1 MREIQLMNAG
11 TGAVISSPSSS
22 EAAAAAAAA
31 AATLAGAG
39 AVGKVVSPRCPQPA
53 PGMILHP
60 ALRELGR
67 AQGLIPAATSEYS
80 IDFCFMFFRF
90 SENKLCVTRL
100 RMRDSLKNI
109 ISAGRYGSFNPFL
122 SNWIKGL

>member
-11 TGAVISSPSSS
+11 TGAVITNPASS

-31 AATLAGAG
+31 AAASLAGAG

-67 AQGLIPAATSEYS
+67 AQGLIPAATSELNF
-80 IDFCFMFFRF
+80 DFTCYRP
-90 SENKLCVTRL
+90 ENTEGV
-100 RMRDSLKNI
+100 
-109 ISAGRYGSFNPFL
+109 
-122 SNWIKGL
+122 